1 MVKIASGQL
10 VLPLLYIKLKSK
22 KCLKFI
28 PVELKRYL
36 KFIYSANKKRNIQLL
51 KELDEIEKLLSKN
64 NINYKFIKGA
74 DYLKNMVYD
83 DLGER
88 MVGDIDILI
97 NKEDE
102 ANIVKLLNNYGYYSN
117 YEYKYWKTKHLPR
130 FINKN
135 KVFALEIH
143 NEVLIYRKRKFLKGK
158 VFLNSYDHNK
168 ILNLI
173 ILNYEINDYGYMYKT
188 YSIKVIYD
196 FILMSSNFDLV
207 IKAENKYQ
215 KKFFLSLELLNIKKY
230 TIKKGLFE
238 NYILLMSKLNKNYK
252 FFNKLNLVFCKISI
266 KIPIITMQLL
276 EFILNKSYR
285 TNVIRKIS

>member
-1 MVKIASGQL
+1 M
-10 VLPLLYIKLKSK
+10 
-22 KCLKFI
+22 KFI

-88 MVGDIDILI
+88 MVVGDIDILI

-215 KKFFLSLELLNIKKY
+215 KKFF
-230 TIKKGLFE
+230 
-238 NYILLMSKLNKNYK
+238 
-252 FFNKLNLVFCKISI
+252 
-266 KIPIITMQLL
+266 
-276 EFILNKSYR
+276 
-285 TNVIRKIS
+285 